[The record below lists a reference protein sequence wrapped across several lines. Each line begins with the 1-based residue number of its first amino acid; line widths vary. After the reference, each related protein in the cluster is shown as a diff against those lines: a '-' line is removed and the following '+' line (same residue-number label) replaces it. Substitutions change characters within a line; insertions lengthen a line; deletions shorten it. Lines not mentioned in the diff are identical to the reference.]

1 MNILSFLLSLLVAA
15 APLQR
20 ETMDISG
27 NGWNIT
33 LDKDAK
39 WENDELF
46 LPPVELDKLP
56 VNIPSGG
63 WSLLE
68 NPSVSGVSLPAT
80 VEEHLWGWNGET
92 FGVTGNYVGVSWF
105 ETTIDIPSDWEG
117 RRVAIDFEAVRFR
130 AEVFVNHKL
139 AGYDLVNS
147 TPFSFDITEHLEYGK
162 SNVISVRITDP
173 NGNFN
178 WKDSQVYSWGEYL
191 TNPSHGFGG
200 ITGKV
205 KLVATDKTYISD
217 LYVQNQPDP
226 RKIKIQLS
234 AVADKAAGSVPVL
247 ISIRE
252 KGGKEV
258 YSRKYS
264 ASLREGENTLEYAV
278 RLPGAKLW
286 SVDEPNL
293 YDLDVTLGEDNDSRR
308 FGFRWFEV
316 RDVKGDR
323 QFYLNGRRIVL
334 RTSISWSFWP
344 DNGIMPS
351 DELARRQVEA
361 AKGMGLN
368 MLNFHRTIGQS
379 DVFKWADELGLLY
392 WEEPGGNQY
401 PISRFGD
408 DNLQSRFYFA
418 YRNEKLRRMIMRD
431 RSHPSLIIYNMHN
444 ERGAWPQK
452 QDYQQMAMGHE
463 LDPSRILVYNS
474 CNGNNPEVVPDAH
487 FKTNLMPFD
496 TTFRDTGWWDNHH
509 AGGPGVYHDALY
521 VSKDEYLRGS
531 TNRGEIVFWGEEGAI
546 GTPPRLQLIRD
557 EILSSGKTS
566 TWEAQDY
573 LSWYDAYDA
582 FLDKKG
588 FRKA

>member
-105 ETTIDIPSDWEG
+105 ETAVDIPSEWEG

-252 KGGKEV
+252 KDGREV

-308 FGFRWFEV
+308 FGFRW
-316 RDVKGDR
+316 
-323 QFYLNGRRIVL
+323 
-334 RTSISWSFWP
+334 
-344 DNGIMPS
+344 
-351 DELARRQVEA
+351 
-361 AKGMGLN
+361 
-368 MLNFHRTIGQS
+368 
-379 DVFKWADELGLLY
+379 
-392 WEEPGGNQY
+392 
-401 PISRFGD
+401 
-408 DNLQSRFYFA
+408 
-418 YRNEKLRRMIMRD
+418 
-431 RSHPSLIIYNMHN
+431 
-444 ERGAWPQK
+444 
-452 QDYQQMAMGHE
+452 
-463 LDPSRILVYNS
+463 
-474 CNGNNPEVVPDAH
+474 
-487 FKTNLMPFD
+487 
-496 TTFRDTGWWDNHH
+496 
-509 AGGPGVYHDALY
+509 
-521 VSKDEYLRGS
+521 
-531 TNRGEIVFWGEEGAI
+531 
-546 GTPPRLQLIRD
+546 
-557 EILSSGKTS
+557 
-566 TWEAQDY
+566 
-573 LSWYDAYDA
+573 
-582 FLDKKG
+582 
-588 FRKA
+588 